1 MRNKSIEDSQLNP
14 QSVIR
19 NPQSRGVSIIA
30 AVFIIV
36 VLAFMGLMFVSLITT
51 GSFSAIND
59 MQSAQALYIAE
70 GGLQY
75 TLALNQT
82 NIPNYSTHG
91 ALINLGVGQFRV
103 DTMAFLTGAV
113 AVGATSITVDST
125 DSFPP
130 PPGRITID
138 NEFIVYTAKNDA
150 TDTFTVNPVTS
161 AHAQFNSVYPAARLS
176 GPALPG
182 NCTSPVPIYVDEN
195 PGGFI
200 IPGIIFIDTEYFYC
214 TGTAS
219 APNSFT
225 GCQRCY
231 ADSDPAAHPPGR
243 FASQYVL
250 TSTGRVAGISGN
262 AERVVQIHAGP
273 DDH

>member
-1 MRNKSIEDSQLNP
+1 MRNETIEDCQLNP
-14 QSVIR
+14 QSAIR

-91 ALINLGVGQFRV
+91 DLINLGVGQFRV
-103 DTMAFLTGAV
+103 DTPAYLAEDIVAGAN
-113 AVGATSITVDST
+113 SIRVDST
-125 DSFPP
+125 ASFPTA
-130 PPGRITID
+130 GRLTIGADFGIT
-138 NEFIVYTAKNDA
+138 YTGTDA
-150 TDTFTVNPVTS
+150 THFTGVAGGQ
-161 AHAQFNSVYPAARLS
+161 AHSQFDSVYPATQLAAAIPNDPFCNPRPTIS
-176 GPALPG
+176 
-182 NCTSPVPIYVDEN
+182 VVEN
-195 PGGFI
+195 SGGFI
-200 IPGIIFIDTEYFYC
+200 IPGIIFIDTEYFFC
-214 TGTAS
+214 TGRIALQFQ
-219 APNSFT
+219 N
-225 GCQRCY
+225 CQRCY
-231 ADSDPAAHPPGR
+231 AGSAPAAHSPPNS
-243 FASQYVL
+243 FISQYVL